1 MDSFRAQENKEL
13 YLTNKKKKRD
23 RISPVLI
30 DPTTFTQSK
39 LLFRKIY
46 LVFRCHSLVQQILN
60 KFELFLMSM
69 TYRETSLVEFTFP

>member
-1 MDSFRAQENKEL
+1 MDSFRVPENKEL

-46 LVFRCHSLVQQILN
+46 LVFRCHLFN
-60 KFELFLMSM
+60 KF
-69 TYRETSLVEFTFP
+69 